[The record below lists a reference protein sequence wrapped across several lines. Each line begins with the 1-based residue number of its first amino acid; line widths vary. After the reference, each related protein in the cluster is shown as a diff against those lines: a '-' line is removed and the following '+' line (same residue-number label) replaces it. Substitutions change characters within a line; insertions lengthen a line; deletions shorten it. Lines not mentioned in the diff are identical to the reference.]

1 MSAQSVFFLFLPFL
15 SCPLQYSQPC
25 RSLKARRA
33 SGARTGR
40 SQGSIEMDFL
50 SQGSIN
56 EEVTCCICLQLLT
69 EPLSLDCGHSFCQ
82 ACITANESES
92 FFGGQCCCPVCQ
104 STYDPWNI
112 LLNQQLANMV
122 KKPREVNMWPHQW
135 QRSDPCEEHGEN
147 RHLFCKEDGK
157 AICSLCVQ
165 EHPGHQISLVEEVV
179 KECQEK
185 LEAALDRL
193 TQEQQEVEE
202 LEAVI
207 NEERATWE
215 TERERIRK
223 GFDEMRD
230 ILDREKQME
239 LQKLWEDEVHVLGN
253 LEVAKDQVVQE
264 RQYMREFI
272 SYLQHLMCESSID
285 KLQDMI
291 NTFKRSEIWTLKKPK
306 VVSKKLKNA
315 FRFPDLPWM
324 LQVFKELA
332 EAQSYWVDLM
342 LNPLNTLS
350 DIIISEDRRQV
361 TVGNYFMFWNVYPR
375 DFSALDVLGSQNFS
389 SGKYYWEVDVSKKI
403 AWILGV
409 YSKTS
414 NLNRKKSS
422 GFVFNPDVNYLN
434 AYSRFRPEN
443 GYWVV
448 GLQNESEY
456 NAFEDSSTSDPKV
469 LTLSMAVAPCRVGV
483 FLDYE
488 ANTVSFFNVT
498 NHGSLIYKFSKCHFS
513 QSVYPYFNP
522 WNCPAPMTLC
532 PPSS

>member
-1 MSAQSVFFLFLPFL
+1 
-15 SCPLQYSQPC
+15 
-25 RSLKARRA
+25 
-33 SGARTGR
+33 
-40 SQGSIEMDFL
+40 MDFL

-69 EPLSLDCGHSFCQ
+69 EPMSLRCGHNFCQ
-82 ACITANESES
+82 LCIAAHESES
-92 FFGGQCCCPVCQ
+92 FFGGQCRCPVCQ
-104 STYDPWNI
+104 STYDPWHLMPNKELDNI
-112 LLNQQLANMV
+112 V
-122 KKPREVNMWPHQW
+122 KKIRELNMWPHQQ
-135 QRSDPCEEHGEN
+135 QRSDLCEQHG
-147 RHLFCKEDGK
+147 LSTWGKEDGK
-157 AICSLCVQ
+157 AICNLCVQ
-165 EHPGHQISLVEEVV
+165 EHPGPNIPRHQISLVEEVV

-193 TQEQQEVEE
+193 AQEQQEVEE

-207 NEERATWE
+207 NEERATWK
-215 TERERIRK
+215 TERERIQK
-223 GFDEMRD
+223 GFDEMGD
-230 ILDREKQME
+230 ILDREEQME
-239 LQKLWEDEVHVLGN
+239 LQKLREDEAHVLGN
-253 LEVAKDQVVQE
+253 LEVVQQ
-264 RQYMREFI
+264 RQYTRELI
-272 SYLQHLMCESSID
+272 SDLQHHMCESSMD
-285 KLQDMI
+285 RLQDMI
-291 NTFKRSEIWTLKKPK
+291 NILKRSEIWTLKKPK

-315 FRFPDLPWM
+315 FRCPDLPWM

-332 EAQSYWVDLM
+332 EAQSYWVNLM
-342 LNPLNTLS
+342 FNPLNTLS

-361 TVGNYFMFWNVYPR
+361 TVGNYFMFWNVYPH

-469 LTLSMAVAPCRVGV
+469 LTLSMFVPPCRVGV

-513 QSVYPYFNP
+513 QTVYPYFNP
-522 WNCPAPMTLC
+522 WNCPAPMILC